1 MEHPIS
7 ALIAI
12 ILAVVQGATEF
23 IPVSSS
29 GHLVILSKALGL
41 PELPVAFAVMLH
53 LGTLAAVV
61 IYFRSDLW
69 AIIRGIF
76 DPTVEIEGG
85 EGEKIRTRTL
95 LLPLILGTLPAVVV
109 GVAFKKQA
117 ELLFG
122 QPLYVACF
130 LILTALVLLAGDL
143 AARRNAGALPDPKRG
158 FLIGLGQAASALLRG
173 LSRSGTTITVG
184 LFCGLSRTMA
194 AKFSF
199 FLSVIVIAGA
209 GLVEAKDIAEHPLL
223 PGQMPIYV
231 LAGLIAAVVGYVS
244 ISLVLDT
251 VKRGS
256 LFKRFGIY
264 CVLLALV
271 TIIASL
277 TGYLG

>member
-1 MEHPIS
+1 MDHPIS
-7 ALIAI
+7 WLIAVV
-12 ILAVVQGATEF
+12 LAIVQGATEF

-41 PELPVAFAVMLH
+41 PELPVAFAVILH
-53 LGTLAAVV
+53 LGTLASVV
-61 IYFRSDLW
+61 VYFRKDVL

-76 DPTVEIEGG
+76 DPQVEIEGA
-85 EGEKIRTRTL
+85 EGEKIRARTL

-109 GVAFKKQA
+109 GVAFKDQA

-122 QPLYVACF
+122 RPLYVAFF

-143 AARRNAGALPDPKRG
+143 AARRQAGARPDPKRG
-158 FLIGLGQAASALLRG
+158 LMIGLGQAASALLRG

-184 LFCGLSRTMA
+184 LFCGLSREMA

-199 FLSVIVIAGA
+199 FLSMIVIGGA
-209 GLVEAKDIAEHPLL
+209 GLVEAKDIADNPLP
-223 PGQMPIYV
+223 PGQMPIYLV
-231 LAGLIAAVVGYVS
+231 AGLIAAIVGYIS
-244 ISLVLDT
+244 IFIVLDT

-264 CVLLALV
+264 CVLLALT
-271 TIIASL
+271 TIIASS